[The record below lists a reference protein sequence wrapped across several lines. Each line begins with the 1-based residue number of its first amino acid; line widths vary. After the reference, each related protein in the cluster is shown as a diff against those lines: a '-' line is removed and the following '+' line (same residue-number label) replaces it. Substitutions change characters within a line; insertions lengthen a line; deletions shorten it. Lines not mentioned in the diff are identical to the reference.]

1 MVHKRRGKGKGIVYN
16 ALVFLANIVEH
27 HINAV
32 LDIRNL
38 ASDGV
43 RLSFHQSSKF
53 SSFVCQVLNYLLNLW
68 ETNLSLLN
76 EVFHLTLSNTK
87 LLCKLTYHRNA
98 SAGELV

>member
-1 MVHKRRGKGKGIVYN
+1 MVNSRRGQREHVVDY
-16 ALVFLANIVEH
+16 ALVLLTNIVEH

-32 LDIRNL
+32 LDVRDLTRN
-38 ASDGV
+38 GV
-43 RLSFHQSSKF
+43 RLSFHQSAELTALI
-53 SSFVCQVLNYLLNLW
+53 CQVLDDLLDLW
-68 ETNLSLLN
+68 ETDLALLN